1 MGGQGS
7 GGANGGPQYNP
18 ANVSGTG
25 GAGQSGDYTGFA
37 YGQNQTVNNQR
48 IEGNQAMASAQAATP
63 SAPQAPQSPYEGA
76 SMPQLGTLFDPT
88 NRPDEPITAGVDF
101 GPGPGS
107 DILSKNLMNNTRVD
121 ENAKIA
127 AQYLPDLAFAARS
140 ADAPDSFK
148 RFVNYLIENAQGLST
163 NG

>member
-1 MGGQGS
+1 MAENR

-25 GAGQSGDYTGFA
+25 GAGQSGNYTGFA
-37 YGQNQTVNNQR
+37 YGQNQAINNQR

-63 SAPQAPQSPYEGA
+63 SAPSSPYEGIN
-76 SMPQLGTLFDPT
+76 MPQLGTLFDPT
-88 NRPDEPITAGVDF
+88 TRPDEPITAGVDF

-107 DILSKNLMNNTRVD
+107 EALSRNIVANTRID

-127 AQYLPDLAFAARS
+127 QQYLPDLAMAAQS
-140 ADAPDSFK
+140 PDAPDSFK
-148 RFVNYLIENAQGLST
+148 RFVNYLIENSQGSNA

>member
-1 MGGQGS
+1 MAENRGGMRPT
-7 GGANGGPQYNP
+7 APQNNP

-25 GAGQSGDYTGFA
+25 GAGQSGNYTGFA
-37 YGQNQTVNNQR
+37 YGQNQAVNNQR

-63 SAPQAPQSPYEGA
+63 SAPQDPYAG
-76 SMPQLGTLFDPT
+76 MNFPQLGTLFDPT
-88 NRPDEPITAGVDF
+88 TRPDEPITAGVDF

-107 DILSKNLMNNTRVD
+107 EALPKNLMNDSRMD

-127 AQYLPDLAFAARS
+127 QEYLPDLAFAAQS
-140 ADAPDSFK
+140 PNAPDSFK
-148 RFVNYLIENAQGLST
+148 RFVNYLIENARGLNN

>member
-1 MGGQGS
+1 MGGKGS

-25 GAGQSGDYTGFA
+25 GAGQSGNYTGFA
-37 YGQNQTVNNQR
+37 YGQNQAVNNQR
-48 IEGNQAMASAQAATP
+48 VEGNQAMASAQSATP
-63 SAPQAPQSPYEGA
+63 SAPQEPYAGVN
-76 SMPQLGTLFDPT
+76 MPQLSTLFDPT
-88 NRPDEPITAGVDF
+88 TRPDEPITAGVDF

-107 DILSKNLMNNTRVD
+107 EVLPQGLMNNTRID

-127 AQYLPDLAFAARS
+127 AEYLPDLAMAAMS

-148 RFVNYLIENAQGLST
+148 NFVNYLIQNSQSASQ

>member
-1 MGGQGS
+1 MAENRGGMRPT
-7 GGANGGPQYNP
+7 APQNNP

-25 GAGQSGDYTGFA
+25 GAGQSGNYTGFA

-63 SAPQAPQSPYEGA
+63 SAPASPYEGIN
-76 SMPQLGTLFDPT
+76 MPQLGTLFDPT
-88 NRPDEPITAGVDF
+88 TRPDEPITAGVDF

-107 DILSKNLMNNTRVD
+107 EALSKNLMNNTRLD

-127 AQYLPDLAFAARS
+127 QQYLPELAYAAKS
-140 ADAPDSFK
+140 PDAPDSFK
-148 RFVNYLIENAQGLST
+148 RFVNYLIENAQVMNP

>member
-1 MGGQGS
+1 MAENR

-25 GAGQSGDYTGFA
+25 GAGQSGNYTGFA

-63 SAPQAPQSPYEGA
+63 SAPASPYEGIN
-76 SMPQLGTLFDPT
+76 MPQLGTLFDPT
-88 NRPDEPITAGVDF
+88 TRPDEPITAGVDF

-107 DILSKNLMNNTRVD
+107 EALSRNIVANTRVD

-127 AQYLPDLAFAARS
+127 QQYLPDLAMAAQS
-140 ADAPDSFK
+140 PNAPDSFK
-148 RFVNYLIENAQGLST
+148 RFVNYLIENSQGSNT

>member
-1 MGGQGS
+1 MVS
-7 GGANGGPQYNP
+7 GGMRPDAPQNNP

-37 YGQNQTVNNQR
+37 YGQNQAINQQR
-48 IEGNQAMASAQAATP
+48 VQGNQAVAST
-63 SAPQAPQSPYEGA
+63 QAPAPSGNPYDGIE
-76 SMPQLGTLFDPT
+76 MPQLGTLFDPT
-88 NRPDEPITAGVDF
+88 TRPNEPITAGVDF

-107 DILSKNLMNNTRVD
+107 EALPKNLMNNTRPD
-121 ENAKIA
+121 ENAKIV

-140 ADAPDSFK
+140 PDAPDSFK
-148 RFVNYLIENAQGLST
+148 NFVNYLIQNNQSGMS

>member
-25 GAGQSGDYTGFA
+25 GAGQSGNYTGFG
-37 YGQNQTVNNQR
+37 YGKNQEVNNQR
-48 IEGNQAMASAQAATP
+48 IQGNQAMASAQSVTP
-63 SAPQAPQSPYEGA
+63 SAPAEPYQGVN
-76 SMPQLGTLFDPT
+76 MPQLGTLLDPT
-88 NRPDEPITAGVDF
+88 TRPNEPITAGVDF

-107 DILSKNLMNNTRVD
+107 DVLAKNVMNNTRMD

-127 AQYLPDLAFAARS
+127 AQYLPDLAMAAKS
-140 ADAPDSFK
+140 PDAPDSFK
-148 RFVNYLIENAQGLST
+148 NFVNYLIQNSQSIV
-163 NG
+163 

>member
-7 GGANGGPQYNP
+7 GGPNGGPQYNP

-37 YGQNQTVNNQR
+37 YGQNKEINQNR
-48 IEGNQAMASAQAATP
+48 VEGNQAVDSVKASTP
-63 SAPQAPQSPYEGA
+63 SVSQAPYDGI
-76 SMPQLGTLFDPT
+76 SMPQLGTLLDPT
-88 NRPDEPITAGVDF
+88 TRPNEPITAGVDF

-107 DILSKNLMNNTRVD
+107 DVLPKNLMNNTRID

-140 ADAPDSFK
+140 PDAPDSFK
-148 RFVNYLIENAQGLST
+148 RFVNYLIENSQGVNL

>member
-25 GAGQSGDYTGFA
+25 GAGQSGNYTGFG
-37 YGQNQTVNNQR
+37 YGKNQEVNNQR
-48 IEGNQAMASAQAATP
+48 IQGNQAMASAQSATP
-63 SAPQAPQSPYEGA
+63 SAPTEPYQGIN
-76 SMPQLGTLFDPT
+76 MPQLGTLTDPT
-88 NRPDEPITAGVDF
+88 TRPNEPITAGVDF

-107 DILSKNLMNNTRVD
+107 EALPQGFMNNTRID
-121 ENAKIA
+121 ENAKIV
-127 AQYLPDLAFAARS
+127 AQYLPDLAHAAKS
-140 ADAPDSFK
+140 PDAPDSFK
-148 RFVNYLIENAQGLST
+148 NFVNYLIQNSQSAAR